1 MKIINP
7 LLLIFFLSL
16 SAAGQT
22 YNSTSSLPFENDSK
36 QKGKSQT
43 FEPKESNE
51 PKNILGLQVGITD
64 PTLGISY
71 ERLFSKNFAAEVSAG
86 LIGFSIGPKIY
97 LPSLR
102 PGKMSFYT
110 GVIVGA
116 GSLAE
121 GRFGYIP
128 IGISRLTKTKF
139 SMSFDI
145 GPHTGNVFNDT
156 GSISPGARLRIG
168 QAF

>member
-7 LLLIFFLSL
+7 LLLLFFLSI

-22 YNSTSSLPFENDSK
+22 YSSSSSIALENNSN
-36 QKGKSQT
+36 QKRKPQT

-64 PTLGISY
+64 PTFALSY
-71 ERLFSKNFAAEVSAG
+71 ERLLFKNFAAEVSAG

-116 GSLAE
+116 GALAE
-121 GRFGYIP
+121 GQFGYLP

-139 SMSFDI
+139 SISFDI